1 LALKKKLGFIINP
14 IAGMGGRVG
23 LKGTDSH
30 EILQKAIKLAAKP
43 VAPLRAT
50 ETLNIVASIETSFDL
65 LTYPFEMGAD
75 VARNCGLDPT
85 VLGFIRS
92 GRTTAADTHN
102 AALEL
107 TESHVD
113 LILFAGGDG
122 TARDICQAVN
132 QQVPVLGIPAGVK
145 IHSGVFA
152 VNPKKAGELTVKF
165 LQGDT
170 LLREAEV
177 MDVDEVAF
185 RDGRVSA
192 RLYGYLQI
200 PYERAFIQQTKSGS
214 ATILSEQMSQALIAE
229 YVAENMTSDYYY
241 VLGPGTTVKAITDKL
256 GVRKT
261 LLGVDVV
268 RKGKTVALDVNENQL
283 LQLITRKKVKIIVSP
298 IGGQGFIFGRGNQQI
313 SSLVI
318 RAVGLKNIIVIA
330 TRNKLASIGFGR
342 PLLVDT
348 GDEELDKTLSRFIR
362 VVTGYKEEVV
372 VKVST

>member
-1 LALKKKLGFIINP
+1 
-14 IAGMGGRVG
+14 MGGRVG
-23 LKGTDSH
+23 LKGTDGQ
-30 EILQKAIKLAAKP
+30 EILQKAIRLAAKP

-50 ETLNIVASIETSFDL
+50 ETLKIVVSVKTSFDL

-75 VARNCGLDPT
+75 VARNCGLKPT
-85 VLGFIRS
+85 VLGSIRS

-107 TESHVD
+107 MESHVD
-113 LILFAGGDG
+113 LVLFAGGDG
-122 TARDICQAVN
+122 TARDICKAVD
-132 QQVPVLGIPAGVK
+132 QRVPVLGIPAGVK

-152 VNPKKAGELTVKF
+152 VNPKKAGELTLKF
-165 LQGDT
+165 LQSDT

-192 RLYGYLQI
+192 RLYGYLQV
-200 PYERAFIQQTKSGS
+200 PYEREFIQPVKSGS
-214 ATILSEQMSQALIAE
+214 ATVLSEQMGQGLIAE
-229 YVAENMTSDYYY
+229 YVAENMEANGYY
-241 VLGPGTTVKAITDKL
+241 VLGPGTTVKAVADKL
-256 GVRKT
+256 GVSKT

-268 RKGKTVALDVNENQL
+268 RNGKTVALDVNENQL
-283 LQLITRKKVKIIVSP
+283 LQLITRQKVKIIVSP

-313 SSLVI
+313 SSIVI
-318 RAVGLKNIIVIA
+318 REVGLKNIIVIA
-330 TRNKLASIGFGR
+330 TRNKLASVGYGR

-348 GDEELDKTLSRFIR
+348 GDEELDKTLSRYIR

>member
-1 LALKKKLGFIINP
+1 MALKKKLGFIVNP

-23 LKGTDSH
+23 LKGTDSQ
-30 EILQKAIKLAAKP
+30 EILQKAIRLAAKP
-43 VAPLRAT
+43 VAHLRAT
-50 ETLNIVASIETSFDL
+50 ETLKIVVSVKTSFDL
-65 LTYPFEMGAD
+65 LTYPFEMGTD
-75 VARNCGLDPT
+75 VARNCGLNPI
-85 VLGFIRS
+85 VLGSIRS
-92 GRTTAADTHN
+92 GRTTAADTHK

-107 TESHVD
+107 MESHVD
-113 LILFAGGDG
+113 LVLFAGGDG
-122 TARDICQAVN
+122 TARDICQAVD
-132 QQVPVLGIPAGVK
+132 QKVPVLGIPAGVK

-192 RLYGYLQI
+192 RLHGYLQI
-200 PYERAFIQQTKSGS
+200 PYEREFIQSVKSGS
-214 ATILSEQMSQALIAE
+214 ATILSEQMGQALIAE
-229 YVAENMTSDYYY
+229 YVAENMEADCYY
-241 VLGPGTTVKAITDKL
+241 VLGPGTTVKAIADKL
-256 GVRKT
+256 GVSKT
-261 LLGVDVV
+261 LLGVDVI
-268 RKGKTVALDVNENQL
+268 RNGKTVALDINESQL

-313 SSLVI
+313 SSIVI
-318 RAVGLKNIIVIA
+318 REVGLKNIIVIA
-330 TRNKLASIGFGR
+330 TRNKLASIGYGR

-348 GDEELDKTLSRFIR
+348 GDEELDKTLSRYIR